1 MAEGEVLYP
10 VVLAVPS
17 SAGKLPVRSRVKFL
31 SHHARKALEI
41 SARKSGVRLGDLLKD
56 DSGRPLP
63 FDGIYWSLTHKPGY
77 VGAVVSFERIGIDLE
92 KIEPRRTSALFRK
105 VADPDEWAL
114 ADSESWSIFHR
125 YWTAKEAVLKVTGIG
140 LADLSK
146 CRIVE
151 VCNHHNLVIA
161 YLNQLW
167 PVEHYYFD
175 GHIAS
180 IVKNTEMIKWTR
192 FKRVPAH

>member
-1 MAEGEVLYP
+1 MTDRQVLYP

-17 SAGKLPVRSRVKFL
+17 SARKLPVRSRVKFL
-31 SHHARKALEI
+31 SRHARKALEI
-41 SARKSGVRLGDLLKD
+41 SARKTGIRLGDLLKD
-56 DSGRPLP
+56 DNGRPLP
-63 FDGIYWSLTHKPGY
+63 CDGIYWSLTHKPGY
-77 VGAVVSFERIGIDLE
+77 VGAVVSFEKIGIDLE
-92 KIEPRRTSALFRK
+92 KVEPRRTRALFRK
-105 VADPDEWAL
+105 VADPDEWTL
-114 ADSESWSIFHR
+114 ADSKSWSVFHR

-146 CRIVE
+146 CRIIE
-151 VCNHHNLVIA
+151 VCDHLNLVIA

-192 FKRVPAH
+192 LKRVPVH